1 MKLYVFSYDGSKVEE
16 KDDCWHCGCQ
26 SKCLIPTENP
36 FYSVNNS
43 SQILLLIMSFCT
55 NIIIIYLLFVIIY
68 YILVTVISRHKVQ
81 YLLGWKLK
89 FLETTEIKW
98 LRIKQCW
105 MRSYLHMTLS
115 EKIYFQVNNEK
126 TI

>member
-55 NIIIIYLLFVIIY
+55 NITIYLLFVIIY
-68 YILVTVISRHKVQ
+68 YILVTVISRHKVPFRMETEV
-81 YLLGWKLK
+81 LGN
-89 FLETTEIKW
+89 
-98 LRIKQCW
+98 
-105 MRSYLHMTLS
+105 Y
-115 EKIYFQVNNEK
+115 
-126 TI
+126 